1 MKNIL
6 VSIDF
11 DEHTEQL
18 INRTAELAGKYNSIV
33 WILHVAAPD
42 PDFVGLEVGPQYIR
56 DHKAAELKKE
66 HKLLF
71 EYANK
76 LKAKGIEATGLLI
89 QGATIETILNE
100 SKKLTIDLVII
111 GHHHHT
117 FLYKTFFGNTSL
129 DVIKKSNIPVLVVP
143 LGNN

>member
-11 DEHTEQL
+11 DENTDQL
-18 INRTAELAGKYNSIV
+18 INKATDLAGKYNSTV

-42 PDFVGLEVGPQYIR
+42 PDFVGLDVGPQYIR
-56 DHKAAELKKE
+56 DHLAAELKKE

-71 EYANK
+71 KYANK
-76 LKAKGIEATGLLI
+76 LKEKGIEATGLLI
-89 QGATIETILNE
+89 QGATIQTILDE
-100 SKKLTIDLVII
+100 SKKLNIDLVII
-111 GHHHHT
+111 GHHNHT

-143 LGNN
+143 LGK

>member
-71 EYANK
+71 E
-76 LKAKGIEATGLLI
+76 
-89 QGATIETILNE
+89 
-100 SKKLTIDLVII
+100 
-111 GHHHHT
+111 
-117 FLYKTFFGNTSL
+117 
-129 DVIKKSNIPVLVVP
+129 
-143 LGNN
+143 